1 MTRGRWKKSLNPQ
14 MLAMKLRLKHHEISW
29 AAINLV
35 GSVAEVEVNER
46 IEIGE
51 LPEEQ
56 TPCNVVAARG
66 GQIVSIQVYDGQK
79 VRQKGE
85 AVRQGELIV
94 SGVVKSLAKGKTI
107 LRHASASVM
116 AEYPEHNQ
124 ITVPLTQTLKVPQGG
139 VQNYRYLNLGSL
151 RLPLFLARERGQEES
166 FERVF
171 TRPMRVCGIPLPFDV
186 TILQVI
192 PAKMETVSITPEKAR
207 ELALS
212 QMSAYEKKNPKRTV
226 VARKIR
232 QQTTNQ
238 QIIFD
243 IDYTFCEDIARQ
255 EPILLNHSDGNG
267 K

>member
-1 MTRGRWKKSLNPQ
+1 M
-14 MLAMKLRLKHHEISW
+14 
-29 AAINLV
+29 
-35 GSVAEVEVNER
+35 
-46 IEIGE
+46 
-51 LPEEQ
+51 
-56 TPCNVVAARG
+56 
-66 GQIVSIQVYDGQK
+66 
-79 VRQKGE
+79 
-85 AVRQGELIV
+85 
-94 SGVVKSLAKGKTI
+94 
-107 LRHASASVM
+107 
-116 AEYPEHNQ
+116 
-124 ITVPLTQTLKVPQGG
+124 
-139 VQNYRYLNLGSL
+139 
-151 RLPLFLARERGQEES
+151 
-166 FERVF
+166 
-171 TRPMRVCGIPLPFDV
+171 PFDV

-226 VARKIR
+226 VARRIH